1 MYTYSGLL
9 IRLAPHTH
17 LHQKQKSKSHP
28 HRQGGR
34 QVHGP
39 NECGTWVSGQVHETE
54 GVLPA
59 PSWRDGGLAAMS
71 A

>member
-1 MYTYSGLL
+1 MDW
-9 IRLAPHTH
+9 RHTH
-17 LHQKQKSKSHP
+17 TFTQKAKKAQATLTGK
-28 HRQGGR
+28 GGR
-34 QVHGP
+34 QVRGP
-39 NECGTWVSGQVHETE
+39 NERATWVIGQVHETE